1 VSRRDFVG
9 TSYAG
14 PRSRGRSAARLA
26 RYMEDRRR
34 EDGRYEK
41 ARTYG
46 DRAAFVEA
54 AKERAEAGRRASYV
68 HAVISPERGPE
79 LEDKDFERL
88 IGPWTRDRQG
98 RECPYFAAIHR
109 DTEHAHIHIA
119 VARDKFQKAEL
130 ERLKERARE
139 LIASRQ
145 RLRAESWYE
154 RGREREERMV
164 RLELGREQGR
174 GREGRERESE
184 KEHELER

>member
-1 VSRRDFVG
+1 MSRRDFVG

-46 DRAAFVEA
+46 ERAAFVEA
-54 AKERAEAGRRASYV
+54 AKERAEAGRRASYI
-68 HAVISPERGPE
+68 HAVISPERGRE

-109 DTEHAHIHIA
+109 DTEHVHIHIA

-154 RGREREERMV
+154 RGREVEERMV
-164 RLELGREQGR
+164 RLEFDREQGR
-174 GREGRERESE
+174 RREERERKSE
-184 KEHELER
+184 KGDELER